1 MFALFHYFFHSCLRA
16 KNQFVFERCS
26 CSSSSRPSSIMQFK
40 LHSKNIA
47 IKIIMYIWLIVFW
60 NRALYAQFFDVNL
73 LGEMQWNSIERK
85 VCICRI
91 QLIPIDW
98 LNRECPTENGL
109 SNNWCVSEVVEE
121 KCSVLNWKKVIL
133 TDVRFD
139 RLLKKW
145 RYWART
151 NSSNQMITDVEE
163 RMNNISVTLYS
174 SKQHQASIVRIT
186 CDNNHYAASQSS
198 VGRCEQPELFM
209 FQNITHGYIVSVVRS
224 HRTTENKDL
233 KPVSHIISF
242 NYIIF
247 CHWKEREWL
256 WVCVVLCVIRPPTQ
270 MSNAWHPFMENELP
284 PTDRVYTPV
293 NPHWGN

>member
-121 KCSVLNWKKVIL
+121 KCSVLNWKK
-133 TDVRFD
+133 
-139 RLLKKW
+139 
-145 RYWART
+145 RT
-151 NSSNQMITDVEE
+151 NCSHSDWRTI
-163 RMNNISVTLYS
+163 R
-174 SKQHQASIVRIT
+174 SIVKKVAVLSPYKQLESN
-186 CDNNHYAASQSS
+186 DN
-198 VGRCEQPELFM
+198 R
-209 FQNITHGYIVSVVRS
+209 R
-224 HRTTENKDL
+224 R
-233 KPVSHIISF
+233 
-242 NYIIF
+242 
-247 CHWKEREWL
+247 R
-256 WVCVVLCVIRPPTQ
+256 
-270 MSNAWHPFMENELP
+270 ENEQ
-284 PTDRVYTPV
+284 Y
-293 NPHWGN
+293 